1 MSGGEFTMEGLDAL
15 LDTLG
20 ALPDQMGK
28 NALERAGKR
37 ALVPFLTTVKD
48 IAPTDDP
55 GETPDRPAYA
65 YRNSFIISTKLNEQ
79 QSKLRRRAGKNYAE
93 VYAGTNDPVGTWL
106 EFGFMHRRGDS
117 LTWVPPQPHVS
128 VAWNVSAGDV
138 LGEVAIALAD
148 ELDAA
153 LTRVVRRS

>member
-1 MSGGEFTMEGLDAL
+1 MSGGTFDIQGLDAL
-15 LDTLG
+15 LDTLN
-20 ALPDQMGK
+20 ALPVQMGK
-28 NALERAGKR
+28 NAMERAGKR
-37 ALVPFLTTVKD
+37 GLEPFLTTVKD

-55 GETPDRPAYA
+55 SASPDRPAFA
-65 YRNSFIISTKLNEQ
+65 YRDSFLISTKLNER
-79 QSKLRRRAGKNYAE
+79 QSKRTRRAGKNYAE

-138 LGEVAIALAD
+138 LAEVTIALAE
-148 ELDAA
+148 ELDNA
-153 LTRVVRRS
+153 LTRVVRLT

>member
-1 MSGGEFTMEGLDAL
+1 MSGGTFDMQGLDAL
-15 LDTLG
+15 LDTLS

-37 ALVPFLTTVKD
+37 ALEPFLAVVKD

-55 GETPDRPAYA
+55 SASPDRPAYK
-65 YRNSFIISTKLNEQ
+65 YRDSFIISTKLNER
-79 QSKLRRRAGKNYAE
+79 QSKITRRAGKNYAE

-106 EFGFMHRRGDS
+106 EFGFMHKRGAS
-117 LTWVPPQPHVS
+117 LSWVPPQPHVS
-128 VAWNVSAGDV
+128 VAWNVTAGDV
-138 LGEVAIALAD
+138 LGEAAIALSE

>member
-1 MSGGEFTMEGLDAL
+1 MSGGDFTMEGLDAL
-15 LDTLG
+15 LDTLN
-20 ALPDQMGK
+20 ALPPQMGK
-28 NALERAGKR
+28 NAMERAGKR
-37 ALVPFLTTVKD
+37 ALEPFLVVVKD
-48 IAPTDDP
+48 IAPSDDP
-55 GETPDRPAYA
+55 SETPDRPAYA
-65 YRNSFIISTKLNEQ
+65 YRDSFIISTKLNERQ
-79 QSKLRRRAGKNYAE
+79 GKIQRRSGHNYTE

-138 LGEVAIALAD
+138 LGEAAIALAE